1 MPASHDADILDSLRH
16 ISRALDI
23 FSRSLAARCRLTTP
37 QLICLRALI
46 DEPALTPGQLARR
59 MALSQATVTGI
70 LDRLEDR
77 GLVER
82 RRDGQDRRR
91 VLLYATAA
99 GRRLAAEAPAALQE
113 RLAGGLARLQPQ
125 ERERIAAVL
134 RQVAGMMEEDA
145 PA

>member
-23 FSRSLAARCRLTTP
+23 LSRSLAARCRLTAP

-59 MALSQATVTGI
+59 MALSQATVAGI

-82 RRDGQDRRR
+82 RR

-99 GRRLAAEAPAALQE
+99 GRRLA
-113 RLAGGLARLQPQ
+113 GGLVRLQPQ
-125 ERERIAAVL
+125 EREPIAAVL
-134 RQVAGMMEEDA
+134 RQVAGMMEEAA